1 MVSLTE
7 IYNIKESSF
16 ERLHEL
22 KSSRDPARGNKGKN
36 REKNFKLVS
45 RGIDPE
51 TGKDTSDVVYEKSIS
66 NAFKDLY
73 AEAQDFE
80 ILAEEN
86 PTDEVIKEM
95 SKELTEM
102 VTDFRTHIRKKYP
115 EEHKKLDE
123 ANTTGTGT
131 SFTAGTSGTGPFA
144 SPFAFGDN
152 KKKKMKAYKSV
163 GYKPVK

>member
-1 MVSLTE
+1 MVSLVD
-7 IYNIKESSF
+7 IYNVGESTF

-36 REKNFKLVS
+36 REKGFKLVS

-51 TGKDTSDVVYEKSIS
+51 TGRDTSDVEYRMSMS
-66 NAFKDLY
+66 NMFKDLY

-95 SKELTEM
+95 SKELTDI
-102 VTDFRTHIRKKYP
+102 VGNFRTHIRKKYP
-115 EEHKKLDE
+115 EEHKKIEE
-123 ANTTGTGT
+123 ANVTGGGA
-131 SFTAGTSGTGPFA
+131 SFSSGN
-144 SPFAFGDN
+144 SPAYATPKAFG
-152 KKKKMKAYKSV
+152 KKKDKDIEV
-163 GYKPVK
+163 LGYKKV